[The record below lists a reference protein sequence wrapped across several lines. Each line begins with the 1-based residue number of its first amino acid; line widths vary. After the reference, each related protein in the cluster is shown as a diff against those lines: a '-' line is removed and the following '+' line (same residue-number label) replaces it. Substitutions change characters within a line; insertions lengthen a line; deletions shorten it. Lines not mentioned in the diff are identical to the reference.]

1 MLARGKTG
9 PVRAGAA
16 VGSADSRAAD
26 IYRRC
31 AAGLYHQALL
41 ALGDSALAGGVACGV
56 IAEECTPPPA
66 PGFDEDEARYRLAE
80 PVFRRYRQLAAG
92 PAWPD
97 RCPAQRPSPGPADG
111 MDPDGTD
118 PGGLLSED
126 RREALGLALSGGLGY
141 VRASRALGAHPRDM
155 AALLH
160 TVLRRLASSSA
171 TSAARGLLRDG
182 GLLRDEGHRCRACA
196 SGPAELGGK

>member
-1 MLARGKTG
+1 MLAWGKTG

-16 VGSADSRAAD
+16 AGLAGSRAAD

-31 AAGLYHQALL
+31 AAGLYKQALL
-41 ALGDSALAGGVACGV
+41 TLGDSALAGDVARGVT
-56 IAEECTPPPA
+56 AEECTPAPA
-66 PGFDEDEARYRLAE
+66 PGFDQDEARYRLAE
-80 PVFRRYRQLAAG
+80 PVFRRYRPLAAG

-97 RCPAQRPSPGPADG
+97 RCPAQRPSRGLAG
-111 MDPDGTD
+111 AMDPGGMG

-141 VRASRALGAHPRDM
+141 VRASRALGTHPRDL

-160 TVLRRLASSSA
+160 TVLRSLASSSA
-171 TSAARGLLRDG
+171 TSAAR

-196 SGPAELGGK
+196 SGPAEEGGK